1 MQAAELTALSR
12 ELLDFLVELSI
23 STHKHAIYPDGHPLL
38 AATARG
44 LARRVSALLIE
55 RPMLAFGVARSQLV
69 VDGIATDPNHSL
81 LCDLALRLHRREIG
95 AVKFTRGVEEDEVA
109 AMLRV
114 IGRENNRPEH
124 PRPTE
129 VSEALPVWPHV
140 RLFPL
145 SYDQLS
151 LLGDEEERPGAQG
164 APGAPGVALSW
175 AMQLWLGLARAA
187 VAQEASPDAKA
198 PTDPLVIANAIETR
212 ARNATYERAIASHLA
227 QLAEEM
233 RIRGG
238 SDSAALRKRVRQL
251 IGALSPETLC
261 RLLEAA
267 GSGAER
273 RKFMIDASHAM
284 AVDTVLDLASAA
296 AHSSQRSISQGLL
309 RLLSKL
315 ARHAEEGSDYAKGL
329 ADWALRENVRHL
341 IAGWDDDVPE
351 PGSAAYWETL
361 GELVRERAV
370 TSQPVASR
378 HPIEPE
384 RVVQMA
390 LEMDVLSVAV
400 REAVDALIEQGRVGV
415 LLDLVDRSL
424 DANEV
429 VRTLREH
436 LDTPSTVQQLLRH
449 EPVDFE
455 VLYCLVG
462 RVGIPAVE
470 PLLDGLEA
478 TSDRTTR
485 WKIFELLVQFGE
497 ELGPAIVS
505 RLPNAPW
512 YMQRNILSL
521 IARLPSWPP
530 GFTPAVLAKH
540 DDERVRREAVKL
552 LLAEAGTRDQAICD
566 GLADSDER
574 IARLALSAAIEHC
587 PTAAI
592 PALVRRVEAVEDDP
606 QLRVLAV
613 RALGASRSPT
623 ARDCLVRACVATKG
637 RWFRKQ
643 KLAPKSPLLLASL
656 QALAAGWHDD
666 QRGAAVLAL
675 AARSADPEIKTAG
688 ATPGAVA

>member
-1 MQAAELTALSR
+1 LQAAELTTLSR

-38 AATARG
+38 AATVRG
-44 LARRVSALLIE
+44 MARRVSALLIE
-55 RPMLAFGVARSQLV
+55 RPILAFGVARSQLV
-69 VDGIATDPNHSL
+69 VDGIATDPNHPM

-95 AVKFTRGVEEDEVA
+95 AMKFTRGVEVDEIA
-109 AMLRV
+109 EMLRV
-114 IGRENNRPEH
+114 VSRENSRPEH

-129 VSEALPVWPHV
+129 AAEVLPAWPHIH
-140 RLFPL
+140 LFPL
-145 SYDQLS
+145 SYDQLA
-151 LLGDEEERPGAQG
+151 LLGDSGGGEEQA
-164 APGAPGVALSW
+164 ATSGVSLSW

-187 VAQEASPDAKA
+187 VAQEALPTEQA
-198 PTDPLVIANAIETR
+198 PTDPLVIANAIEER

-238 SDSAALRKRVRQL
+238 SDSAMLRKRVRQL
-251 IGALSPETLC
+251 IGALSPQTLC
-261 RLLEAA
+261 RLLQAA
-267 GSGAER
+267 GSGAEQ

-284 AVDTVLDLASAA
+284 AVDTVLDLANAA
-296 AHSSQRSISQGLL
+296 AKSSQRSISQGLL

-315 ARHAEEGSDYAKGL
+315 ARHAEEGGDYAKGL

-361 GELVRERAV
+361 GELVRRRGSV
-370 TSQPVASR
+370 TQPAAPA
-378 HPIEPE
+378 HPVEPE

-390 LEMDVLSVAV
+390 LEMGLLSIAV
-400 REAVDALIEQGRVGV
+400 REAVDTLIEKGRVGV
-415 LLDLVDRSL
+415 LLDLVDRAL
-424 DANEV
+424 EV
-429 VRTLREH
+429 NDVVKTLREH
-436 LDTPSTVQQLLRH
+436 LDTPWTVRQLLRH

-455 VLYCLVG
+455 VLYRLVG
-462 RVGIPAVE
+462 RVGISSVE

-497 ELGPAIVS
+497 ELGPAVVG

-530 GFTPAVLAKH
+530 GFTPAVLARH

-552 LLAEAGTRDQAICD
+552 LLAEPSTRDQAICD

-592 PALVRRVEAVEDDP
+592 PALVRRAETAEDDP

-643 KLAPKSPLLLASL
+643 KLVPKSPLLLASL
-656 QALAAGWHDD
+656 QALAAGWHTDPH
-666 QRGAAVLAL
+666 GAAVLAL

-688 ATPGAVA
+688 ATPGAAA